1 VLGVVEHF
9 FERMQGWFELKTQG
23 LKTTIEMPEPT
34 RSDCHAWGA
43 HPLFHYFA
51 TLLGIRPAE
60 PGFKTVHIAPQL
72 VSLTSARG
80 TMVHPAGEIEVDLQR
95 ESSTLR
101 GHITLPQGVSGTFA
115 FGGVTQPLTAGRQEI
130 EVAAVN
136 S

>member
-1 VLGVVEHF
+1 
-9 FERMQGWFELKTQG
+9 
-23 LKTTIEMPEPT
+23 
-34 RSDCHAWGA
+34 
-43 HPLFHYFA
+43 
-51 TLLGIRPAE
+51 
-60 PGFKTVHIAPQL
+60 
-72 VSLTSARG
+72 
-80 TMVHPAGEIEVDLQR
+80 MVHPAGEIEVDLQR